1 MAALGN
7 LWPGAIAVSGGGDS
21 VALMHLV
28 ADWARARKLAAP
40 KILTVDHGLAKES
53 NKRASDVKAQAKKLG
68 LGCEILSWKG
78 SKPKSDIE
86 AAARDARYRLMGQWC
101 RANKISFLYV
111 AHSQD
116 DQAETFLLR
125 LARGSGLDGLS
136 AMREIAPF
144 PLEGFSNLSLVRPL
158 LDMTRDDLRR
168 FLKARAIPWHE
179 DPMNAD
185 PRFARVRLRV
195 IRAELEKA
203 GLTAPRIAAAARHL
217 ARAREVLERDTAL
230 LVDTV
235 TRREGAR
242 ILIDGPTLA
251 AAPRELGLR
260 ALAQLLKQAGGQTYR
275 PRFEQLESLFDAL
288 LAGGFAARTLHGCR
302 LGHAPK
308 RLALFGPGTLVLE
321 KEPGRGKSQV
331 KPS

>member
-21 VALMHLV
+21 VALMHLL
-28 ADWARARKLAAP
+28 ADWARARKLDAP
-40 KILTVDHGLAKES
+40 KILTVDHGLTAGSKT
-53 NKRASDVKAQAKKLG
+53 RASEVKAQAKKRNLD
-68 LGCEILSWKG
+68 CEILTWKT
-78 SKPKSDIE
+78 SKPKSGIE
-86 AAARDARYRLMGQWC
+86 AAAREARYRLMGEWC

-136 AMREIAPF
+136 AMRDVAPF
-144 PLEGFSNLSLVRPL
+144 PVKGFSGLSLVRPL

-168 FLKARAIPWHE
+168 FLKAREIAWHE

-185 PRFARVRLRV
+185 PHFARVRFRM
-195 IRAELEKA
+195 IRSTLEEA
-203 GLTAPRIAAAARHL
+203 GLTSTRIAAAARHL
-217 ARAREVLERDTAL
+217 ARAREVLERDTAQL
-230 LVDTV
+230 LDRV

-242 ILIDGPTLA
+242 TLIDGAALA

-260 ALAQLLKQAGGQTYR
+260 ALAELLKLAGGQTYR
-275 PRFEQLESLFDAL
+275 PRFEQLESLFDSL
-288 LAGGFAARTLHGCR
+288 STGRFAARTLHGCR
-302 LGHAPK
+302 LGLAPK
-308 RLALFGPGTLVLE
+308 RLAVFGSATLLLE
-321 KEPGRGKSQV
+321 KEPGRV